1 MKIKAVATYQSV
13 KFNGKQE
20 LYFTK
25 AKPGMSE
32 IELEYDPKG
41 NYVRISS
48 PQDDILVFAT
58 NIAFAVVDS
67 EVTKAKDITAEPK
80 LRDIKPRG

>member
-1 MKIKAVATYQSV
+1 MKIKAIATYQSV

-25 AKPGMSE
+25 AKPGMANV
-32 IELEYDPKG
+32 ELEYDTKG
-41 NYVRISS
+41 NYVRVKSDK
-48 PQDDILVFAT
+48 DDILVFAT

-67 EVTKAKDITAEPK
+67 DITKSADLTSEPK
-80 LRDIKPRG
+80 LRDIKQKG